1 MTSTPSSAVALN
13 PIAFLGTGLM
23 GKPMAIR
30 LLQAGYPVHV
40 WNRTL
45 DRAQALQE
53 HGARVAS
60 DPASAVGAGA
70 PEGQAADIVISMLA
84 DGATVRKV
92 LEQALPGLR
101 KGSLWI
107 DMSSTLQSEAK
118 TFHAMLAGHGV
129 AFIDAPVSGGV
140 LGAEAGTLAIMGGGS
155 REDFIRAEPVLGVLG
170 RPTLV
175 GPAGSG
181 QLAKLC
187 NQLIV
192 GGTINIVAE
201 ALLLA
206 QAGGADP
213 EAVRAAIRGGFAES
227 RILDVH
233 GQRML
238 QRNFMP
244 GGKVAT
250 QAKDMDNILKTA
262 SDAGVTLPLTAVVGE
277 QYHRILASIPMA
289 DHSAALIALERMN
302 PGVRLGTA
310 EDKLPEQG

>member
-1 MTSTPSSAVALN
+1 VTLMSSTVSPLRPV
-13 PIAFLGTGLM
+13 AFLGTGLM
-23 GKPMAIR
+23 GNPMASR

-40 WNRTL
+40 WNRTR
-45 DRAQALQE
+45 DRAEALVP
-53 HGARVAS
+53 HGGLLA
-60 DPASAVGAGA
+60 DEPPSAVGSLGR
-70 PEGQAADIVISMLA
+70 EGDPVDIVISMLA
-84 DGATVRKV
+84 DGATVHNVIERAIP
-92 LEQALPGLR
+92 ALRPGM
-101 KGSLWI
+101 LWI

-118 TFHAMLAGHGV
+118 TFHAILAAHGV

-140 LGAEAGTLAIMGGGS
+140 LGAQAGTLAIMGGGS
-155 REDFIRAEPVLGVLG
+155 QEDFFRAEPVLGVLG

-206 QAGGADP
+206 QAGGANP
-213 EAVRAAIRGGFAES
+213 EAVRSAIRGGFAES

-238 QRNFMP
+238 NRDFIP

-250 QAKDMDNILKTA
+250 QTKDMDNILKTA
-262 SDAGVTLPLTAVVGE
+262 AEAGVTLPLTTLVGE
-277 QYHRILASIPMA
+277 QYHRIVGSIPMA
-289 DHSAALIALERMN
+289 DHSAALVALEQMN
-302 PGVRLGTA
+302 PGVRLGDGP
-310 EDKLPEQG
+310 DKLPE